1 MGKLT
6 LLPKIVDN
14 CSLEKG
20 VFVNIL
26 ITPPRN
32 LESTPLYCYR
42 STDTLST
49 LLSAVG
55 TCLLMPGIR
64 GRNGTR
70 KLWRGE
76 ETPAKLGVTVGT
88 HIPRKLRRFV

>member
-1 MGKLT
+1 MGGIIEQLQLSLWKLT

-14 CSLEKG
+14 YCLEKS

-42 STDTLST
+42 STDALST
-49 LLSAVG
+49 LLSAAG
-55 TCLLMPGIR
+55 TCLLMLGIR
-64 GRNGTR
+64 GRKGTR
-70 KLWRGE
+70 SWRGE
-76 ETPAKLGVTVGT
+76 ETPAKLG
-88 HIPRKLRRFV
+88 